1 MRLAIADFIPYEEKA
16 RFCEDAE
23 TNTRDACATRK
34 FRYNPASMAR
44 LHEYQGKAI
53 LAANGFKIPRGR
65 AALNPDDAVSAAKE
79 LGGEVVIKIQAWT
92 TGRAGIG
99 GVAFSKKPD
108 EVRDHAKRMLEMK
121 VGQFPVEAVLV
132 EEKIDIAREF
142 FLSLAIDDAARA
154 PVIIFA
160 AGGGTGIEERAA
172 STYRIPCDV
181 KSGPSDSVLN
191 DAISGCGLPK
201 NQAKQLAESVRK
213 LFGAAKGVEA
223 RSLEINPLVLTKS
236 GEFVAA
242 DCRVTI
248 DDYAVA
254 RHPELKIEIAREF
267 DHPPTALERVAYAV
281 EQNDHRGTF
290 YFAQLATSAAKDSK
304 GLAGFHGAGGG
315 GSMMSM
321 DAIVNAGFTIAN
333 FTDTSGNPSA
343 SKVYRAARIIL
354 AQPDLVGYF
363 GSGSGVASQEQYWS
377 AYGLAKAFWELDLDI
392 PAVIRLGG
400 NTEDRA
406 VDILQRMSKLLHAP
420 VEGYRKTD
428 TPAFIAER
436 FSKLVANAGGAKW
449 KPRPPRTPDFIRTK
463 SATNFKV
470 KGGRIWVDTARWP
483 EIRSF
488 VEAQSSGL
496 IIDRNGAPAPALAP
510 EEFATKDSE
519 LLMCSTEC
527 RMSGVEGC
535 YLQLDVPGLDEIVG
549 GAR

>member
-1 MRLAIADFIPYEEKA
+1 
-16 RFCEDAE
+16 
-23 TNTRDACATRK
+23 
-34 FRYNPASMAR
+34 MAR

-65 AALNPDDAVSAAKE
+65 SASSVDEAVAAAKK
-79 LGGEVVIKIQAWT
+79 LGGEVVIKIQAWS

-99 GVAFSKKPD
+99 GVAFAKNPN
-108 EVRDHAKRMLEMK
+108 EVRVGARRMLGMK

-132 EEKIDIAREF
+132 EQKIDVDREF
-142 FLSLAIDDAARA
+142 FLSFAIDDAARA

-160 AGGGTGIEERAA
+160 PGGGTGIEERAA
-172 STYRIPCDV
+172 STRRFLCDV
-181 KSGPSDSVLN
+181 NSGPVDSAVN
-191 DAISGCGLPK
+191 EAVVSCGLSP
-201 NQAKQLAESVRK
+201 AHAEQLTEWIRK
-213 LFGAAKGVEA
+213 LFAAARNVEA
-223 RSLEINPLVLTKS
+223 RSLEINPLALTKS

-242 DCRVTI
+242 DCRITI

-254 RHPELKIEIAREF
+254 RHPELGIEIAREF
-267 DHPPTALERVAYAV
+267 DHPPTPLERIAYAV

-290 YFAQLATSAAKDSK
+290 YFAQLATAAPKESK
-304 GLAGFHGAGGG
+304 GLVGFHGAGGG

-406 VDILQRMSKLLHAP
+406 VDVLHRMSKLLRAP
-420 VEGYRKTD
+420 VEAYRKSD
-428 TPAFIAER
+428 TPAMIAAR
-436 FSKLVANAGGAKW
+436 FAELVAGAKGAKW
-449 KPRPPRTPDFIRTK
+449 KPRAPGLPKFIKNQSKTMLAVR
-463 SATNFKV
+463 N
-470 KGGRIWVDTARWP
+470 GRVWIDTAQWP
-483 EIRSF
+483 QIRRA
-488 VEAQSSGL
+488 VETHSGGL
-496 IIDRNGAPAPALAP
+496 IVDCNGAPVASLPS

-519 LLMCSTEC
+519 LLACDVEC
-527 RMSGVEGC
+527 RLAGIEGF
-535 YLQLDVPGLDEIVG
+535 YLELDIAGLDELIG
-549 GAR
+549 GNQ

>member
-1 MRLAIADFIPYEEKA
+1 
-16 RFCEDAE
+16 
-23 TNTRDACATRK
+23 
-34 FRYNPASMAR
+34 MAR

-53 LAANGFKIPRGR
+53 LAANGFKIPRGSPAR
-65 AALNPDDAVSAAKE
+65 TAEQAVAAAAK

-92 TGRAGIG
+92 TGRASIG
-99 GVAFSKKPD
+99 GVAFAKKAD
-108 EVRDHAKRMLEMK
+108 EVRAHATQMLAMK

-132 EEKIDIAREF
+132 EEKLDIDREF
-142 FLSLAIDDAARA
+142 FLSLAIDDAVRA
-154 PVIIFA
+154 PMIIFA

-172 STYRIPCDV
+172 STRRIPCDV
-181 KSGPSDSVLN
+181 NRGPLDSAVN
-191 DAISGCGLPK
+191 GAVGSCGLSPK
-201 NQAKQLAESVRK
+201 HATQLADSIRK
-213 LFGAAKGVEA
+213 LFAAARSVEA

-242 DCRVTI
+242 DCRITI
-248 DDYAVA
+248 DDYAVV
-254 RHPELKIEIAREF
+254 RHPELGIEIAREF

-290 YFAQLATSAAKDSK
+290 YFAQLATAAPKDSE
-304 GLAGFHGAGGG
+304 GLVGFHGAGGG

-354 AQPDLVGYF
+354 AQPGLVGYF

-406 VDILQRMSKLLHAP
+406 VEILQRMSKLLRAP
-420 VEGYRKTD
+420 IEGYRKTD
-428 TPAFIAER
+428 TPAMIAAR
-436 FSKLVANAGGAKW
+436 FAELVGNAGGAKW
-449 KPRPPRTPDFIRTK
+449 KPRAPRAPKFVKDS
-463 SATNFKV
+463 SATAFPV
-470 KGGRIWVDTARWP
+470 KNGRAWISTAQWP
-483 EIRSF
+483 QIRSA
-488 VEAQSSGL
+488 VETHSGGL
-496 IIDRNGAPAPALAP
+496 IVDRKGVPTRSLPD

-519 LLMCSTEC
+519 LLACEVEC
-527 RMSGVEGC
+527 RLAGIEGF
-535 YLQLDVPGLDEIVG
+535 YLELDIPGLNEVIES
-549 GAR
+549 AH

>member
-1 MRLAIADFIPYEEKA
+1 
-16 RFCEDAE
+16 
-23 TNTRDACATRK
+23 
-34 FRYNPASMAR
+34 MAR

-53 LAANGFKIPRGR
+53 LAANGFKISRGR
-65 AALNPDDAVSAAKE
+65 AAATADEAVVAARE
-79 LGGEVVIKIQAWT
+79 LASEVVIKIQAWT

-99 GVAFSKKPD
+99 GVAFAKKAD
-108 EVRDHAKRMLEMK
+108 DVRDHAARMLAMK

-132 EEKIDIAREF
+132 EEKIDIEREF
-142 FLSLAIDDAARA
+142 FLSFAIDDAARA

-160 AGGGTGIEERAA
+160 AGGGSGIEERAA
-172 STYRIPCDV
+172 STRRIPCDV
-181 KSGPSDSVLN
+181 SRGPLDSAVHE
-191 DAISGCGLPK
+191 AVSSCGLSPTH
-201 NQAKQLAESVRK
+201 ATQLAESIRK
-213 LFGAAKGVEA
+213 LFGAARSVEA
-223 RSLEINPLVLTKS
+223 RSLEINPLVLTRD
-236 GEFVAA
+236 GQFVAA
-242 DCRVTI
+242 DCRIAI
-248 DDYAVA
+248 DDYAVG
-254 RHPELKIEIAREF
+254 RHPDLGIEVAREF

-290 YFAQLATSAAKDSK
+290 YFAQLATAAAKDSK
-304 GLAGFHGAGGG
+304 GLVGFHGAGGG

-406 VDILQRMSKLLHAP
+406 VDILQRMSGLVRAP

-428 TPAFIAER
+428 APATIAER
-436 FSKLVANAGGAKW
+436 FAELVTADGTKWNPRASRVAKFV
-449 KPRPPRTPDFIRTK
+449 KDP
-463 SATNFKV
+463 SATTIPV
-470 KGGRIWVDTARWP
+470 KNGRVWIDTTKWP
-483 EIRSF
+483 QIRSA
-488 VEAQSSGL
+488 VETHSGGL
-496 IIDRNGAPAPALAP
+496 IADREGAPAAALMS

-519 LLMCSTEC
+519 LLACDVEC
-527 RMSGVEGC
+527 RLAGVEGF
-535 YLQLDVPGLDEIVG
+535 YLELDIPGLDELIGRKVAAG
-549 GAR
+549 D